1 MLSDARQKFIKEKAF
16 ANGEIIISDVAAE
29 LDVSTET
36 IRRDINVLA
45 GMGVLEKVHGGAVPV
60 RVNSHENKYSER
72 KATNEPIKRKL
83 GAFVG
88 KQLKDCNTIFLSAGT
103 TVESIT
109 DFMNSGENITVI
121 TNSLPIAETIGNA
134 SLDNK
139 HTSVMLI
146 GGKFNSE
153 EHYTYG
159 SEVVSTI
166 RRYHAD
172 VVVISAVGI
181 DEQGA
186 MCASS
191 DEGIIMSEMINS
203 SAKVILL
210 ADSSKFGKK
219 AVFRHCP
226 IDKIDYIVT
235 DNSNPVPEKILKAI
249 KKKNITIDIVK

>member
-1 MLSDARQKFIKEKAF
+1 MLSNARHKYIKETAF
-16 ANGEIIISDVAAE
+16 KNGEIIISDVANE
-29 LDVSTET
+29 LGVSTET
-36 IRRDINVLA
+36 IRRDINILA

-60 RVNSHENKYSER
+60 RMNSKENKYSER
-72 KATNEPIKRKL
+72 KATNEQVKRKL
-83 GAFVG
+83 GAFISKEIKNCATV
-88 KQLKDCNTIFLSAGT
+88 FLSSGT

-109 DFMNSGENITVI
+109 DFPDQGNTVSVI
-121 TNSLPIAETIGNA
+121 TNSLAIAESIGRSNDRPCVNVI
-134 SLDNK
+134 L
-139 HTSVMLI
+139 L
-146 GGKFNSE
+146 GGKFNFE

-159 SEVVSTI
+159 SEVVANI
-166 RRYHAD
+166 RNYHAD
-172 VVVISAVGI
+172 AVVISAVGI

-235 DNSNPVPEKILKAI
+235 DNSNPIPEKILKAI
-249 KKKNITIDIVK
+249 KKKNIAIDIVE